1 MIVASGTGEFEA
13 GISKN
18 GQTREHALLAYTLG
32 VKQLI
37 VGVNKIDS
45 TEPPYSQA
53 RFEEIKKEVSAYVK
67 KVGYNPKAVVFV
79 PISGWHG
86 DNMLEPSDKVCN
98 LPTICYS
105 LLSAAQVVY

>member
-1 MIVASGTGEFEA
+1 VCCLGVGEFEA

-37 VGVNKIDS
+37 VACNKMDS

-53 RFEEIKKEVSAYVK
+53 RFEEISKEVAGFIK
-67 KVGYNPKAVVFV
+67 KVAYQAVPVVKYQYRTDPKLCTPTANFESFRATIPVEVF
-79 PISGWHG
+79 
-86 DNMLEPSDKVCN
+86 
-98 LPTICYS
+98 
-105 LLSAAQVVY
+105 

>member
-1 MIVASGTGEFEA
+1 MDTTVCAAAGGAECTSVQAAAVAILDSVRDCYGVFGTGKFKA

-37 VGVNKIDS
+37 VACNKMDS

-53 RFEEIKKEVSAYVK
+53 R
-67 KVGYNPKAVVFV
+67 
-79 PISGWHG
+79 
-86 DNMLEPSDKVCN
+86 
-98 LPTICYS
+98 YS
-105 LLSAAQVVY
+105 TCRILQLQAPFF